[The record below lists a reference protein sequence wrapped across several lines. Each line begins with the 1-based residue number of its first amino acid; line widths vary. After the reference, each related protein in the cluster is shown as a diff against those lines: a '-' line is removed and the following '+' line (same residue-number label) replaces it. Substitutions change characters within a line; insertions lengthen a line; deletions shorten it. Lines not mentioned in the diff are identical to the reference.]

1 MWDTHLSIVFHI
13 RLHVSKTD
21 NFAGSNSNLSTTFL
35 FLSTISEVHPVE
47 EVPVARCWT
56 TYSDLKIH
64 THAHHTSTHTGTQK
78 GRKLID
84 YVCDRRIRPDILS
97 SSSKL
102 GMIFVT
108 EAYIESLLLQT
119 KEHCINFL
127 VCN

>member
-35 FLSTISEVHPVE
+35 FLSTISEVHPVK
-47 EVPVARCWT
+47 EVPVARWWT
-56 TYSDLKIH
+56 TYSDLKILMH
-64 THAHHTSTHTGTQK
+64 TTLAHIQAHK
-78 GRKLID
+78 KEEKLMD
-84 YVCDRRIRPDILS
+84 YVCDRRIRPEILS

-108 EAYIESLLLQT
+108 EAYIESLLLWT